1 MYNGKP
7 SFNDIIAAHER
18 ISPFVHR
25 TPVMTSV
32 SVNRIAGCNIFFK
45 CENFQKVG
53 AFKYRGATNATLLL
67 TDAEAKKGVATHSS
81 GNHAAALSLAAQCRG
96 IEAFIVM
103 PSNSPEVK
111 IKAVEG
117 YGGNITFC
125 EPTLE
130 ARETT
135 LEKVVAKTGA
145 TFIHPFNN
153 TNIIAGQGTAAK
165 ELLEEVND
173 LDIMIAPVGGGGL
186 LSGTLI
192 SSKHMKPGIK
202 AYAAEP
208 TGANDAWQSFKAK
221 KFIPQTNPQTI
232 ADGLRTSLGEVTF
245 GIITRLCDD
254 ILCVD
259 DDAII
264 RAMRMIWERMKI
276 IVEPSAAV
284 PFAAILENPEVFAN
298 RNIGV
303 IISGGNVELSA
314 LKKIL

>member
-1 MYNGKP
+1 MYTGKP
-7 SFNDIIAAHER
+7 SFKDIIAAHER

-67 TDAEAKKGVATHSS
+67 TDAVAKKGIATHSS

-111 IKAVEG
+111 IKAVKG
-117 YGGNITFC
+117 YGGKITFC

-135 LEKVVAKTGA
+135 LEEVVAKTEA

-153 TNIIAGQGTAAK
+153 LNIIAGQGTAAK
-165 ELLEEVND
+165 ELLEEIPY
-173 LDIMIAPVGGGGL
+173 LDIVIAPVGGGGL
-186 LSGTLI
+186 MSGTLI
-192 SSKHMKPGIK
+192 SAKHMKPGIK

-245 GIITRLCDD
+245 GIITELCDD
-254 ILCVD
+254 IFCVD
-259 DDAII
+259 DEAII
-264 RAMRMIWERMKI
+264 RAMRIIWERMKI
-276 IVEPSAAV
+276 IIEPSAAV
-284 PFAAILENPEVFAN
+284 PFAVILENQQVFAN
-298 RNIGV
+298 KNVGV

-314 LKKIL
+314 LKTIF